1 MSLSQEQCDSR
12 CWMLSPKPP
21 HQSRA
26 LLSRCAVWFGDK
38 SNCLICKIC
47 IHTPSDNIHTHDD
60 SSSSNIYSINNTSKS
75 KLLWR
80 MKMIHIVFYSRPIPK
95 ILFWLSGNK
104 RRCYGDTG
112 YLLGSVGRSDIEL
125 DGDIC
130 KQARGNCCVGI
141 CLIDPIKILSPPRA
155 TIKYQMTY
163 GCYATIRYAVILGS
177 KVMT

>member
-1 MSLSQEQCDSR
+1 MLFYHNMDGEVERPLLDHNIESYGGGQRPRARMGSTLWYWETSQCAGIFDQNSDFCWYNLS
-12 CWMLSPKPP
+12 
-21 HQSRA
+21 
-26 LLSRCAVWFGDK
+26 WFV
-38 SNCLICKIC
+38 
-47 IHTPSDNIHTHDD
+47 
-60 SSSSNIYSINNTSKS
+60 
-75 KLLWR
+75 
-80 MKMIHIVFYSRPIPK
+80 MKMIHIVFYSWPTPK

-163 GCYATIRYAVILGS
+163 SCYATIRYAVILGS

>member
-1 MSLSQEQCDSR
+1 MDGDVERQLLDHNIESYGGGQRPRARIGSTLWYWETSQCTGIFDQNSDF
-12 CWMLSPKPP
+12 CWYKLI
-21 HQSRA
+21 
-26 LLSRCAVWFGDK
+26 WFV
-38 SNCLICKIC
+38 
-47 IHTPSDNIHTHDD
+47 
-60 SSSSNIYSINNTSKS
+60 
-75 KLLWR
+75 
-80 MKMIHIVFYSRPIPK
+80 MKMIHIVFYSRPTPK